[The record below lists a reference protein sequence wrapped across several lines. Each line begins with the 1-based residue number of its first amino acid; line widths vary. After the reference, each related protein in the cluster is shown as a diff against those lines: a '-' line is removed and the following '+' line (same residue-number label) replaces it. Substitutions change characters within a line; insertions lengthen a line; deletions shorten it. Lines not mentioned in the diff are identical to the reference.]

1 MSGELLLVTG
11 GAGFIGSH
19 LVEAL
24 LRDRPEALVVS
35 VDSYATGST
44 ENHTDDPRARY
55 LTGETGELGR
65 LWAENGLLS
74 PGTVFHLGEYSRV
87 DSSFDDLDL
96 VWRSNLH
103 GTKEVVDFCRRHGA
117 RLVYAGSSTRFGQPP
132 HDEHS
137 SPYAWMK
144 AKNVEYIRNT
154 ARWYELDYVIT
165 YFYNVYG
172 PRQIRQGPYATVIGV
187 FEEQRRRGVD
197 LTVVEPGSQ
206 LRDFTHVDDIVSG
219 LLVCAARGAG
229 DGYLLGRGEEHRI
242 IDVAR
247 MFGGPVCMIPARRG
261 DRVRSASDFSKA
273 RALGWT
279 PTIRL
284 RDYISR
290 LDHPDPRPGPGTA
303 TELDRGACE

>member
-1 MSGELLLVTG
+1 MSGELVLVTG

-24 LRDRPEALVVS
+24 LRDRPRALVVS
-35 VDSYATGST
+35 VDSYLTGRK
-44 ENHTDDPRARY
+44 ENHIDDPRVCY
-55 LTGETGELGR
+55 LTGETLELGR
-65 LWAENGLLS
+65 LWSENSLPS
-74 PGTVFHLGEYSRV
+74 PRTVFHLGEYSRV
-87 DSSFDDLDL
+87 ESSFNELDR
-96 VWRSNLH
+96 VWQSNLH
-103 GTKEVVDFCRRHGA
+103 GTKEVVAFCRRHGA

-137 SPYAWMK
+137 SPYSWMK

-154 ARWYELDYVIT
+154 AHWYGLDYVIT

-187 FEEQRRRGVD
+187 FEEQRRRGTA

-219 LLVCAARGAG
+219 LLVCAAHGAG

-242 IDVAR
+242 VDVAR
-247 MFGGPVCMIPARRG
+247 MFGGPVHMVPARRG
-261 DRVRSASDFSKA
+261 DRFRSASDFSKV
-273 RALGWT
+273 RDLGWV
-279 PTIRL
+279 PKIRL
-284 RDYISR
+284 QDYIAG
-290 LDHPDPRPGPGTA
+290 LDHSDPRPGPSAG
-303 TELDRGACE
+303 TELDEGARE